1 MRVYVGVTD
10 GAWAGF
16 LRSRP
21 EVTEANFWRPGDTQ
35 AFRAL
40 QVGEP
45 FLFKSRH
52 PDNRLIGGGFFSG
65 FERLLVSEAWDYFG
79 VANGTS
85 TRQELL
91 GAIRGYRREGDR
103 PLDPRIGCVFLRD
116 ITFFDDPE
124 PAPLDFSP
132 NIVQGKSY
140 DADLA
145 LADDG
150 HLGRALY
157 RLTEPGVYA
166 FNPTATAPTFT
177 TGVTTRRLGQQSFQ
191 VMVLSAYGRRCAV
204 TGERIRPVLQAAHI
218 LPVAEGGQHRI
229 DNGLLLRSDV
239 HTLFD
244 RGYLGLD
251 GDYRLQVSQR
261 LRAEFGNGEEF
272 FARAGERVGLP
283 SSRSDL
289 PDLDALAW
297 HRENVF
303 VPE

>member
-1 MRVYVGVTD
+1 MARLVTRF
-10 GAWAGF
+10 AWTTR
-16 LRSRP
+16 LRAEDDPAHRLRLP
-21 EVTEANFWRPGDTQ
+21 ARHHVLRRPGART
-35 AFRAL
+35 A
-40 QVGEP
+40 G
-45 FLFKSRH
+45 
-52 PDNRLIGGGFFSG
+52 
-65 FERLLVSEAWDYFG
+65 LLPEH
-79 VANGTS
+79 
-85 TRQELL
+85 
-91 GAIRGYRREGDR
+91 RE
-103 PLDPRIGCVFLRD
+103 
-116 ITFFDDPE
+116 
-124 PAPLDFSP
+124 
-132 NIVQGKSY
+132 GKSY

-166 FNPTATAPTFT
+166 FNPTATAPTFA
-177 TGVTTRRLGQQSFQ
+177 TGVTTRCLGQQSFQ